1 MSEVEILIKEL
12 SKLKKK
18 RTGHRNV
25 VFKRLERKFS
35 DIINPGIDKISEEE
49 CLQLVTVLETLREK
63 ERVLKELDERII
75 DLVDDDDIESEVDL
89 ATQFETDL
97 KFLIQKVKKVL
108 LKVEQTQDGMSLSS
122 SKLKTGVKL
131 PKLVMKTFSGDPL
144 EWMTFKETFEAT
156 VDSNDNISDI
166 EKFTYLQ
173 GFLKD
178 VAGQCIKGFPLTGDN

>member
-1 MSEVEILIKEL
+1 MSEAEVLIKEL

-25 VFKRLERKFS
+25 VFKRLETKCS
-35 DIINPGIDKISEEE
+35 DIISPGIDKISEEE
-49 CLQLVTVLETLREK
+49 CLQLVTVLETLRGK
-63 ERVLKELDERII
+63 ERILKELDGRII
-75 DLVDDDDIESEVDL
+75 DLVDDDDIEIEVDL

-97 KFLIQKVKKVL
+97 KFLIEKVKKVL
-108 LKVEQTQDGMSLSS
+108 LKVEQTQDSMSLSS

-166 EKFTYLQ
+166 EKFTYLS
-173 GFLKD
+173 GEKFVGEK
-178 VAGQCIKGFPLTGDN
+178 